1 MIESLTEI
9 FDTFHFLRPWWFL
22 GLLPVVAVIGFYT
35 WRKRNAGNWE
45 TIINPELLPFLLQGS
60 GGKHALSG
68 PWLVAFM
75 ISAWIFCCLGLAGP
89 AWQQLPQPVHKQDS
103 ALVVVLDLSPSMLAE
118 DISPNRLVR
127 ARYKLIDILTRRT
140 EGVVGLIVYGGDSH
154 TVSPLTEDS
163 NTIMSMVPVLEP
175 NLMPETGSNVEE
187 GLASAIDLAVSGGY
201 QQADILLITDGID
214 KSALSNIAPI
224 ISGEGN
230 IVYGGDSHTVSPLTE
245 DSNTIMSMVPVL
257 EPNLMP
263 ETGSN
268 VEEGLASAIDLAV
281 SGGYQQ
287 ADILLI
293 TDGIDKSALSNIAPI
308 ISGQGNYRL
317 SILGVGT
324 TDGAPIPSFA
334 GGFIKKAGNVIV
346 AKLNVGTLRKIAA
359 NNGGSYQTL
368 SADDRDI
375 DNLLAGMDSLLT
387 NSTRETDRSFDLWD
401 DQGYWLVLLLLPVLL
416 LSFRKGSVVVILIAP
431 LLFTAQPVEALEW
444 QDLWQTPDQQ
454 ASEAMKAEDFEAAK
468 DLFEDSR
475 WRGSAAFKAGD
486 FDQAIA
492 DFSQDDSAIGDYNHG
507 NALAKAGD
515 LEGAIEAYNNALSKE
530 PKMEDAR
537 FNLDLVEQLKDQQ
550 DQDQQNQEQQDQDQQ
565 SQEQQDQD
573 QQSQEQKIK
582 TSRARNNKIRTN
594 RAKNSKI
601 RTSRVKNKKIRTKNN
616 KIRINKTNLMKIL
629 PSLSKISLRTKM
641 KPQQRKNK
649 KKRFLLKS

>member
-1 MIESLTEI
+1 
-9 FDTFHFLRPWWFL
+9 
-22 GLLPVVAVIGFYT
+22 V
-35 WRKRNAGNWE
+35 
-45 TIINPELLPFLLQGS
+45 
-60 GGKHALSG
+60 
-68 PWLVAFM
+68 
-75 ISAWIFCCLGLAGP
+75 
-89 AWQQLPQPVHKQDS
+89 
-103 ALVVVLDLSPSMLAE
+103 
-118 DISPNRLVR
+118 
-127 ARYKLIDILTRRT
+127 
-140 EGVVGLIVYGGDSH
+140 
-154 TVSPLTEDS
+154 
-163 NTIMSMVPVLEP
+163 SMVPVLEP
-175 NLMPETGSNVEE
+175 NLLPETGSNVEE
-187 GLASAIDLAVSGGY
+187 GLASAIDLAMNGGY
-201 QQADILLITDGID
+201 QQADILLVTDGID

-224 ISGEGN
+224 ISGE
-230 IVYGGDSHTVSPLTE
+230 
-245 DSNTIMSMVPVL
+245 
-257 EPNLMP
+257 
-263 ETGSN
+263 
-268 VEEGLASAIDLAV
+268 
-281 SGGYQQ
+281 
-287 ADILLI
+287 
-293 TDGIDKSALSNIAPI
+293 
-308 ISGQGNYRL
+308 GNYRL

-431 LLFTAQPVEALEW
+431 LLFTNQPVEALEW

-454 ASEAMKAEDFEAAK
+454 ASEAMKAENYEAAK

-573 QQSQEQKIK
+573 QQSQEQQDQDQQSQEQQDQEQQSQEQQDQDQQSQEQQDQDQQSQEQKDQDQEQQNQDQQNESNEDPAQPEQDKPEDKNEAATEEEQKEEVSVEELSDEEKQEQEAIE
-582 TSRARNNKIRTN
+582 RILRRIPDDPGGLL
-594 RAKNSKI
+594 RAKFRHQARQRSQN
-601 RTSRVKNKKIRTKNN
+601 RRPP
-616 KIRINKTNLMKIL
+616 TNEE
-629 PSLSKISLRTKM
+629 RW
-641 KPQQRKNK
+641 
-649 KKRFLLKS
+649 

>member
-1 MIESLTEI
+1 MIESLTKI
-9 FDTFHFLRPWWFL
+9 IDTFHFLRPWWFL

-60 GGKHALSG
+60 EGKHALSG

-75 ISAWIFCCLGLAGP
+75 ISAWIFCCLALAGP

-163 NTIMSMVPVLEP
+163 NTIVSMVPVLEP
-175 NLMPETGSNVEE
+175 NLLPETGSNVEE
-187 GLASAIDLAVSGGY
+187 GLASAIDLAMNGGY

-230 IVYGGDSHTVSPLTE
+230 
-245 DSNTIMSMVPVL
+245 
-257 EPNLMP
+257 
-263 ETGSN
+263 
-268 VEEGLASAIDLAV
+268 
-281 SGGYQQ
+281 
-287 ADILLI
+287 
-293 TDGIDKSALSNIAPI
+293 
-308 ISGQGNYRL
+308 YRL

-324 TDGAPIPSFA
+324 TDGAPIPGVA

-387 NSTRETDRSFDLWD
+387 NSTRETGRSFDLWD

-416 LSFRKGSVVVILIAP
+416 LSFRKGTVVVILIAP
-431 LLFTAQPVEALEW
+431 LLFTAQPVKALEW

-454 ASEAMKAEDFEAAK
+454 ASEAMTAENYEAAK
-468 DLFEDSR
+468 GLFQDSR

-492 DFSQDDSAIGDYNHG
+492 DFSQDESATGDYNHG
-507 NALAKAGD
+507 NALAKSGD
-515 LEGAIEAYNNALSKE
+515 LQGAIKAYNNALSKE

-550 DQDQQNQEQQDQDQQ
+550 EQEQQDQGQQDQEQQDQSQQDQEQQDQGQQDQEQQDQDQQ
-565 SQEQQDQD
+565 NESDEDPAQTEQDKPEDKNEAATEEEQKEEVSVEELSDEEKQEQEAIERILRRIPDD
-573 QQSQEQKIK
+573 PGGLL
-582 TSRARNNKIRTN
+582 
-594 RAKNSKI
+594 RAKFRHQARQRSQN
-601 RTSRVKNKKIRTKNN
+601 RRPP
-616 KIRINKTNLMKIL
+616 TNEE
-629 PSLSKISLRTKM
+629 RW
-641 KPQQRKNK
+641 
-649 KKRFLLKS
+649 

>member
-68 PWLVAFM
+68 PWFVAFM

-140 EGVVGLIVYGGDSH
+140 EGVIGL
-154 TVSPLTEDS
+154 
-163 NTIMSMVPVLEP
+163 
-175 NLMPETGSNVEE
+175 
-187 GLASAIDLAVSGGY
+187 
-201 QQADILLITDGID
+201 
-214 KSALSNIAPI
+214 
-224 ISGEGN
+224 

-431 LLFTAQPVEALEW
+431 LLFIAQPVEALEW

-454 ASEAMKAEDFEAAK
+454 ASEEMKAENYEAAK

-565 SQEQQDQD
+565 SQEQEDQDQQSQEQQDQGQQSQEQQDQD
-573 QQSQEQKIK
+573 QQSQEQKDQDQEQQNQDQQNESNEDPAQPEQDKPEDKNEAATEEEQKEEVSVEELSDEEKQEQEAIE
-582 TSRARNNKIRTN
+582 RILRRIPDDPGGLL
-594 RAKNSKI
+594 RAKFRHQARQRSQN
-601 RTSRVKNKKIRTKNN
+601 RRPP
-616 KIRINKTNLMKIL
+616 TNEE
-629 PSLSKISLRTKM
+629 RW
-641 KPQQRKNK
+641 
-649 KKRFLLKS
+649 

>member
-68 PWLVAFM
+68 PWFVAFM

-230 IVYGGDSHTVSPLTE
+230 
-245 DSNTIMSMVPVL
+245 
-257 EPNLMP
+257 
-263 ETGSN
+263 
-268 VEEGLASAIDLAV
+268 
-281 SGGYQQ
+281 
-287 ADILLI
+287 
-293 TDGIDKSALSNIAPI
+293 
-308 ISGQGNYRL
+308 YRL

-454 ASEAMKAEDFEAAK
+454 ASEEMKAENYEAAK

-565 SQEQQDQD
+565 NQQQDQDQQSQEQQDQDQQSQEQQDQDQQSQEQQDQD
-573 QQSQEQKIK
+573 QQSQEQKDQGQEQQNQDQQNESNEDPAQPEQDKPEDKNEAATEEEQKEEVSVEELSDEEKQEQEAIE
-582 TSRARNNKIRTN
+582 RILRRIPDDPGGLL
-594 RAKNSKI
+594 RAKFRHQARQRSQN
-601 RTSRVKNKKIRTKNN
+601 RRPP
-616 KIRINKTNLMKIL
+616 TNEE
-629 PSLSKISLRTKM
+629 RW
-641 KPQQRKNK
+641 
-649 KKRFLLKS
+649 

>member
-75 ISAWIFCCLGLAGP
+75 ISAWICCCLGLAGP

-224 ISGEGN
+224 ISGE
-230 IVYGGDSHTVSPLTE
+230 
-245 DSNTIMSMVPVL
+245 
-257 EPNLMP
+257 
-263 ETGSN
+263 
-268 VEEGLASAIDLAV
+268 
-281 SGGYQQ
+281 
-287 ADILLI
+287 
-293 TDGIDKSALSNIAPI
+293 
-308 ISGQGNYRL
+308 GNYRL

-565 SQEQQDQD
+565 NQQQDQDQQSQEQQDQDQQSQEQQDQDQQSQEQQDQD
-573 QQSQEQKIK
+573 QQSQEQKDQGQEQQNQDQQNESNEDPAQPEQDKPEDKNEAATEEEQKEEVSVEELSDEEKQEQEAIE
-582 TSRARNNKIRTN
+582 RILRRIPDDPGGLL
-594 RAKNSKI
+594 RAKFRHQARQRSQN
-601 RTSRVKNKKIRTKNN
+601 RRPP
-616 KIRINKTNLMKIL
+616 TNEE
-629 PSLSKISLRTKM
+629 RW
-641 KPQQRKNK
+641 
-649 KKRFLLKS
+649 

>member
-89 AWQQLPQPVHKQDS
+89 AWQKLPQPVHKQDS
-103 ALVVVLDLSPSMLAE
+103 VLVVVLDLSPSMLAE

-163 NTIMSMVPVLEP
+163 NTIVSMVPVLEP
-175 NLMPETGSNVEE
+175 NLLPETGSNVEE
-187 GLASAIDLAVSGGY
+187 GLASAIDLAMNGGY

-224 ISGEGN
+224 ISGE
-230 IVYGGDSHTVSPLTE
+230 
-245 DSNTIMSMVPVL
+245 
-257 EPNLMP
+257 
-263 ETGSN
+263 
-268 VEEGLASAIDLAV
+268 
-281 SGGYQQ
+281 
-287 ADILLI
+287 
-293 TDGIDKSALSNIAPI
+293 
-308 ISGQGNYRL
+308 GNYRL

-431 LLFTAQPVEALEW
+431 LLFIAQPVEALEW

-454 ASEAMKAEDFEAAK
+454 ASEAMKAEDYEAAK

-537 FNLDLVEQLKDQQ
+537 FNLDLVAQLKDQQ

-573 QQSQEQKIK
+573 QQSQEQQDQDQQSQEQQDQDQQSQEQKDQGQEQQNQDQQNESNEDPAQTEQDKPEDKNEAATEEEQKEEVSVEELSDEEKQEQEAIE
-582 TSRARNNKIRTN
+582 RILRRIPDDPGGLL
-594 RAKNSKI
+594 RAKFRHQARQRSQN
-601 RTSRVKNKKIRTKNN
+601 RRPP
-616 KIRINKTNLMKIL
+616 TNEE
-629 PSLSKISLRTKM
+629 RW
-641 KPQQRKNK
+641 
-649 KKRFLLKS
+649 

>member
-140 EGVVGLIVYGGDSH
+140 EGVIGLIVYGGDSH

-224 ISGEGN
+224 ISGE
-230 IVYGGDSHTVSPLTE
+230 
-245 DSNTIMSMVPVL
+245 
-257 EPNLMP
+257 
-263 ETGSN
+263 
-268 VEEGLASAIDLAV
+268 
-281 SGGYQQ
+281 
-287 ADILLI
+287 
-293 TDGIDKSALSNIAPI
+293 
-308 ISGQGNYRL
+308 GNYRL

-454 ASEAMKAEDFEAAK
+454 ASEAMKAENYEAAK

-492 DFSQDDSAIGDYNHG
+492 DFSQDDSAMGDYNHG

-565 SQEQQDQD
+565 NQQQDQDQQSQEQQDQDQQSEEQQDQDQQSQEQQDQD
-573 QQSQEQKIK
+573 QQSQEQKDQDQEQQNQDQQNESNEDPAQPEQDKPEDKNEAATEEEQKEEVSVEELSDEEKQEQEAIE
-582 TSRARNNKIRTN
+582 RILRRIPDDPGGLL
-594 RAKNSKI
+594 RAKFRHQARQRSQN
-601 RTSRVKNKKIRTKNN
+601 RRPP
-616 KIRINKTNLMKIL
+616 TNEE
-629 PSLSKISLRTKM
+629 RW
-641 KPQQRKNK
+641 
-649 KKRFLLKS
+649 

>member
-45 TIINPELLPFLLQGS
+45 AIINPELLPFLLQGS
-60 GGKHALSG
+60 GGKRALNG

-75 ISAWIFCCLGLAGP
+75 ISAWIFCCLSLAGP

-163 NTIMSMVPVLEP
+163 NTIVSMVPVLEP
-175 NLMPETGSNVEE
+175 NLLPETGSNVEE
-187 GLASAIDLAVSGGY
+187 GLASAIDLAMNGGY

-230 IVYGGDSHTVSPLTE
+230 
-245 DSNTIMSMVPVL
+245 
-257 EPNLMP
+257 
-263 ETGSN
+263 
-268 VEEGLASAIDLAV
+268 
-281 SGGYQQ
+281 
-287 ADILLI
+287 
-293 TDGIDKSALSNIAPI
+293 
-308 ISGQGNYRL
+308 YRL

-324 TDGAPIPSFA
+324 TDGAPIPGVA

-454 ASEAMKAEDFEAAK
+454 ASEAMKAEDYEAAK

-492 DFSQDDSAIGDYNHG
+492 DFSQDESATGDYNHG
-507 NALAKAGD
+507 NALAKSGD
-515 LEGAIEAYNNALSKE
+515 LQGAIKAYNNALSKE

-573 QQSQEQKIK
+573 QQSQEQQDQDQQSQEQQDQDQQSQQQNQDQQNESNEDPAQPEQDKPEDKNEAATEEEQKEEVSVEELSDEEKQEQEAIE
-582 TSRARNNKIRTN
+582 RILRRIPDDPGGLL
-594 RAKNSKI
+594 RAKFRHQARQRSQN
-601 RTSRVKNKKIRTKNN
+601 RRPP
-616 KIRINKTNLMKIL
+616 TNEE
-629 PSLSKISLRTKM
+629 RW
-641 KPQQRKNK
+641 
-649 KKRFLLKS
+649 

>member
-163 NTIMSMVPVLEP
+163 NTIVSMVPVLEP
-175 NLMPETGSNVEE
+175 NLLPETGSNVEE
-187 GLASAIDLAVSGGY
+187 GLASAIDLAMNGGY

-224 ISGEGN
+224 ISGE
-230 IVYGGDSHTVSPLTE
+230 
-245 DSNTIMSMVPVL
+245 
-257 EPNLMP
+257 
-263 ETGSN
+263 
-268 VEEGLASAIDLAV
+268 
-281 SGGYQQ
+281 
-287 ADILLI
+287 
-293 TDGIDKSALSNIAPI
+293 
-308 ISGQGNYRL
+308 GNYRL

-401 DQGYWLVLLLLPVLL
+401 DQGYWLILLLLPVLL

-431 LLFTAQPVEALEW
+431 LLFTNQPVEALEW

-454 ASEAMKAEDFEAAK
+454 ASEAMKAENYEAAK

-573 QQSQEQKIK
+573 QQSQEQQDQDQQSQEQQDQDQQSQEQKDQGQEQQNQDQQNESNEDPDQPEQDK
-582 TSRARNNKIRTN
+582 PEDTN
-594 RAKNSKI
+594 EAATEEEQKEEVSVEELSDEEKQEQEAIERILRRIPDDPGGLLRAKFRHQARQRSQN
-601 RTSRVKNKKIRTKNN
+601 RRPP
-616 KIRINKTNLMKIL
+616 TNEE
-629 PSLSKISLRTKM
+629 RW
-641 KPQQRKNK
+641 
-649 KKRFLLKS
+649 

>member
-1 MIESLTEI
+1 MIESLTKI
-9 FDTFHFLRPWWFL
+9 IDTFHFLRPWWFL

-60 GGKHALSG
+60 EGKHALSG

-75 ISAWIFCCLGLAGP
+75 ISAWIFCCLALAGP

-163 NTIMSMVPVLEP
+163 NTIVSMVPVLEP
-175 NLMPETGSNVEE
+175 NLLPETGSNVEE
-187 GLASAIDLAVSGGY
+187 GLASAIDLAMNGGY

-230 IVYGGDSHTVSPLTE
+230 F
-245 DSNTIMSMVPVL
+245 
-257 EPNLMP
+257 
-263 ETGSN
+263 
-268 VEEGLASAIDLAV
+268 
-281 SGGYQQ
+281 
-287 ADILLI
+287 
-293 TDGIDKSALSNIAPI
+293 
-308 ISGQGNYRL
+308 RL

-324 TDGAPIPSFA
+324 TDGAPIPSVA

-375 DNLLAGMDSLLT
+375 DNVLAGMDSLLT

-416 LSFRKGSVVVILIAP
+416 LSFRKGTVVVILIAP
-431 LLFTAQPVEALEW
+431 LLFTAQPVKALEW
-444 QDLWQTPDQQ
+444 QDLWQTLDQQ
-454 ASEAMKAEDFEAAK
+454 ASEAMTAENYEAAK
-468 DLFEDSR
+468 GLFQDSR

-492 DFSQDDSAIGDYNHG
+492 DFSQDESATGDYNHG
-507 NALAKAGD
+507 NALAKSGD
-515 LEGAIEAYNNALSKE
+515 LQGAIKAYNNALSKE

-550 DQDQQNQEQQDQDQQ
+550 DQDQQDQEQQDQGQQDQEQQDQDQQ
-565 SQEQQDQD
+565 NQEQQDQGQQDQEQQDQSQQDQEQQDQD
-573 QQSQEQKIK
+573 QQNESDEDPAQTEQDKPEDKNEAATEEEQKEEVSVEELSDEEKQEQEAIE
-582 TSRARNNKIRTN
+582 RILRRIPDDPGGLL
-594 RAKNSKI
+594 RAKFRHQARQRSQN
-601 RTSRVKNKKIRTKNN
+601 RRPP
-616 KIRINKTNLMKIL
+616 TNEE
-629 PSLSKISLRTKM
+629 RW
-641 KPQQRKNK
+641 
-649 KKRFLLKS
+649 

>member
-1 MIESLTEI
+1 MIENLTEI
-9 FDTFHFLRPWWFL
+9 FDNFHFLRPWWFL
-22 GLLPVVAVIGFYT
+22 GFIPVVAVIGFYT

-45 TIINPELLPFLLQGS
+45 AIINPELLPFLLQGS
-60 GGKHALSG
+60 GGKRALNG
-68 PWLVAFM
+68 PWLMAFM
-75 ISAWIFCCLGLAGP
+75 ISAWIFCCLSLAGP
-89 AWQQLPQPVHKQDS
+89 AWQQLSQPVHKQDS

-163 NTIMSMVPVLEP
+163 NTIVSMVPVLEP
-175 NLMPETGSNVEE
+175 NLLPETGSNVEE
-187 GLASAIDLAVSGGY
+187 GLASAIDLAMNGGY

-230 IVYGGDSHTVSPLTE
+230 
-245 DSNTIMSMVPVL
+245 
-257 EPNLMP
+257 
-263 ETGSN
+263 
-268 VEEGLASAIDLAV
+268 
-281 SGGYQQ
+281 
-287 ADILLI
+287 
-293 TDGIDKSALSNIAPI
+293 
-308 ISGQGNYRL
+308 YRL

-324 TDGAPIPSFA
+324 TDGAPIPGVA

-387 NSTRETDRSFDLWD
+387 NSTRETGRSFDLWD

-416 LSFRKGSVVVILIAP
+416 LSFRKGTVVVILIAP
-431 LLFTAQPVEALEW
+431 LLFTAQPVKALEW

-454 ASEAMKAEDFEAAK
+454 ASEAMTAENYEAAK
-468 DLFEDSR
+468 GLFQDSR

-550 DQDQQNQEQQDQDQQ
+550 DQDQQDQEQQDQDQQ
-565 SQEQQDQD
+565 NQEQQDQGQQDQEQQDQSQQDQEQQDQGQQDQEQQDQD
-573 QQSQEQKIK
+573 QQNESDEDPAQTEQDKPEDKNEAATEEEQKEEVSVEELSDEEKQEQEAIE
-582 TSRARNNKIRTN
+582 RILRRIPDDPGGLL
-594 RAKNSKI
+594 RAKFRHQARQRSQN
-601 RTSRVKNKKIRTKNN
+601 RRPP
-616 KIRINKTNLMKIL
+616 TNEE
-629 PSLSKISLRTKM
+629 RW
-641 KPQQRKNK
+641 
-649 KKRFLLKS
+649 

>member
-127 ARYKLIDILTRRT
+127 ARYKLIDILTRKT

-224 ISGEGN
+224 ISGE
-230 IVYGGDSHTVSPLTE
+230 
-245 DSNTIMSMVPVL
+245 
-257 EPNLMP
+257 
-263 ETGSN
+263 
-268 VEEGLASAIDLAV
+268 
-281 SGGYQQ
+281 
-287 ADILLI
+287 
-293 TDGIDKSALSNIAPI
+293 
-308 ISGQGNYRL
+308 GNYRL

-431 LLFTAQPVEALEW
+431 LLFIAQPVEALEW

-565 SQEQQDQD
+565 NQQQDQDQQSQEQQDQDQQSEEQQDQDQQSQEQQDQD
-573 QQSQEQKIK
+573 QQSQEQKDQDQEQQNQDQQNESNEDPAQPEQDKPEDKNEAATEEEQKEEVSVEELSDEEKQEQEAIE
-582 TSRARNNKIRTN
+582 RILRRIPDDPGGLL
-594 RAKNSKI
+594 RAKFRHQARQRSQN
-601 RTSRVKNKKIRTKNN
+601 RRPP
-616 KIRINKTNLMKIL
+616 TNEE
-629 PSLSKISLRTKM
+629 RW
-641 KPQQRKNK
+641 
-649 KKRFLLKS
+649 

>member
-140 EGVVGLIVYGGDSH
+140 EGVVGL
-154 TVSPLTEDS
+154 
-163 NTIMSMVPVLEP
+163 
-175 NLMPETGSNVEE
+175 
-187 GLASAIDLAVSGGY
+187 
-201 QQADILLITDGID
+201 
-214 KSALSNIAPI
+214 
-224 ISGEGN
+224 

-565 SQEQQDQD
+565 NQQQDQDQQSQEQQDQDQQSEEQQDQDQQSQEQQDQD
-573 QQSQEQKIK
+573 QQSQEQKDQDQEQQNQDQQNESNEDPAQPEQDKPEDKNEAATEEEQKEEVSVEELSDEEKQEQEAIE
-582 TSRARNNKIRTN
+582 RILRRIPDDPGGLL
-594 RAKNSKI
+594 RAKFRHQARQRSQN
-601 RTSRVKNKKIRTKNN
+601 RRPP
-616 KIRINKTNLMKIL
+616 TNEE
-629 PSLSKISLRTKM
+629 RW
-641 KPQQRKNK
+641 
-649 KKRFLLKS
+649 

>member
-9 FDTFHFLRPWWFL
+9 FDTFHFLRPLWFL

-187 GLASAIDLAVSGGY
+187 GLASALDLAVSGGY

-224 ISGEGN
+224 ISGE
-230 IVYGGDSHTVSPLTE
+230 
-245 DSNTIMSMVPVL
+245 
-257 EPNLMP
+257 
-263 ETGSN
+263 
-268 VEEGLASAIDLAV
+268 
-281 SGGYQQ
+281 
-287 ADILLI
+287 
-293 TDGIDKSALSNIAPI
+293 
-308 ISGQGNYRL
+308 GNYRL

-454 ASEAMKAEDFEAAK
+454 ASQAMKAEDFEAAK

-565 SQEQQDQD
+565 NQQQDQDQQSQEQQDQDQQSEEQQDQDQQSQEQQDQD
-573 QQSQEQKIK
+573 QQSQEQKDQGQEQQNQDQQNESNEDPAQPEQDKPEDKNEAATEEEQKEEVSVEELSDEEKQEQEAIE
-582 TSRARNNKIRTN
+582 RILRRIPDDPGGLL
-594 RAKNSKI
+594 RAKFRHQARQRSQN
-601 RTSRVKNKKIRTKNN
+601 RRPP
-616 KIRINKTNLMKIL
+616 TNEE
-629 PSLSKISLRTKM
+629 RW
-641 KPQQRKNK
+641 
-649 KKRFLLKS
+649 

>member
-140 EGVVGLIVYGGDSH
+140 EGVIGLIVYGGDSH

-224 ISGEGN
+224 ISGE
-230 IVYGGDSHTVSPLTE
+230 
-245 DSNTIMSMVPVL
+245 
-257 EPNLMP
+257 
-263 ETGSN
+263 
-268 VEEGLASAIDLAV
+268 
-281 SGGYQQ
+281 
-287 ADILLI
+287 
-293 TDGIDKSALSNIAPI
+293 
-308 ISGQGNYRL
+308 GNYRL

-431 LLFTAQPVEALEW
+431 LLFIAQPVEALEW

-454 ASEAMKAEDFEAAK
+454 ASEEMKAENYEAAK

-492 DFSQDDSAIGDYNHG
+492 DFSQDDSAMGDYNHG

-565 SQEQQDQD
+565 NQQQDQDQQSQEQEDQDQQSQEQQDQDQQSQEQQDQD
-573 QQSQEQKIK
+573 QQSQEQKDQDQEQQNQDQQNESNEDPAQPEQDKPEDKNEAATEEEQKEEVSVEELSDEEKQEQEAIE
-582 TSRARNNKIRTN
+582 RILRRIPDDPGGLL
-594 RAKNSKI
+594 RAKFRHQARQRSQN
-601 RTSRVKNKKIRTKNN
+601 RRPP
-616 KIRINKTNLMKIL
+616 TNEE
-629 PSLSKISLRTKM
+629 RW
-641 KPQQRKNK
+641 
-649 KKRFLLKS
+649 

>member
-163 NTIMSMVPVLEP
+163 NTIVSMVPVLEP
-175 NLMPETGSNVEE
+175 NLLPETGSNVEE
-187 GLASAIDLAVSGGY
+187 GLASAIDLAMNGGY
-201 QQADILLITDGID
+201 QQADILLVTDGID

-224 ISGEGN
+224 ISGE
-230 IVYGGDSHTVSPLTE
+230 
-245 DSNTIMSMVPVL
+245 
-257 EPNLMP
+257 
-263 ETGSN
+263 
-268 VEEGLASAIDLAV
+268 
-281 SGGYQQ
+281 
-287 ADILLI
+287 
-293 TDGIDKSALSNIAPI
+293 
-308 ISGQGNYRL
+308 GNYRL

-431 LLFTAQPVEALEW
+431 LLFTNQPVEALEW

-454 ASEAMKAEDFEAAK
+454 ASEAMKAENYEAAK

-565 SQEQQDQD
+565 SQEQQEQDQQSQEQQDQDQQSQEQQDQD
-573 QQSQEQKIK
+573 QQSQEQKDQGQEQQNQDQQNESNEDPAQTEQDKPEDKNEAATEEEQKEEVSVEELSDEEKQEQEAIE
-582 TSRARNNKIRTN
+582 RILRRIPDDPGGLL
-594 RAKNSKI
+594 RAKFRHQARQRSQN
-601 RTSRVKNKKIRTKNN
+601 RRPP
-616 KIRINKTNLMKIL
+616 TNEE
-629 PSLSKISLRTKM
+629 RW
-641 KPQQRKNK
+641 
-649 KKRFLLKS
+649 

>member
-9 FDTFHFLRPWWFL
+9 IDTFHFLRPWWFL

-60 GGKHALSG
+60 EGKHALSG

-75 ISAWIFCCLGLAGP
+75 ISAWIFCCLALAGP

-163 NTIMSMVPVLEP
+163 NTIVSMVPVLEP
-175 NLMPETGSNVEE
+175 NLLPETGSNVEE
-187 GLASAIDLAVSGGY
+187 GLASAIDLAMNGGY

-230 IVYGGDSHTVSPLTE
+230 F
-245 DSNTIMSMVPVL
+245 
-257 EPNLMP
+257 
-263 ETGSN
+263 
-268 VEEGLASAIDLAV
+268 
-281 SGGYQQ
+281 
-287 ADILLI
+287 
-293 TDGIDKSALSNIAPI
+293 
-308 ISGQGNYRL
+308 RL

-324 TDGAPIPSFA
+324 TDGAPIPSVA

-375 DNLLAGMDSLLT
+375 DNVLAGMDSLLT

-416 LSFRKGSVVVILIAP
+416 LSFRKGTVVVILIAP
-431 LLFTAQPVEALEW
+431 LLFTAQPVKALEW
-444 QDLWQTPDQQ
+444 QDLWQTLDQQ
-454 ASEAMKAEDFEAAK
+454 ASEAMTAENYEAAK
-468 DLFEDSR
+468 GLFQDSR

-492 DFSQDDSAIGDYNHG
+492 DFSQDESATGDYNHG
-507 NALAKAGD
+507 NALAKSGD
-515 LEGAIEAYNNALSKE
+515 LQGAIKAYNNALSKE

-550 DQDQQNQEQQDQDQQ
+550 DQDQQEQEQQDQGQQDQEQQDQSQQDQEQQDQGQQDQEQQDQDQQ
-565 SQEQQDQD
+565 NESDEDPAQTEQDKPEDKNEAATEEEQKEEVSVEELSDEEKQEQEAIERILRRIPDD
-573 QQSQEQKIK
+573 PGGLL
-582 TSRARNNKIRTN
+582 
-594 RAKNSKI
+594 RAKFRHQARQRSQN
-601 RTSRVKNKKIRTKNN
+601 RRPP
-616 KIRINKTNLMKIL
+616 TNEE
-629 PSLSKISLRTKM
+629 RW
-641 KPQQRKNK
+641 
-649 KKRFLLKS
+649 

>member
-68 PWLVAFM
+68 PWLVVFM
-75 ISAWIFCCLGLAGP
+75 ISAWICCCLGLAGP

-163 NTIMSMVPVLEP
+163 NTIVSMVPVLEP
-175 NLMPETGSNVEE
+175 DLLPETGSNVEE
-187 GLASAIDLAVSGGY
+187 GLASAIDLAMNGGY

-224 ISGEGN
+224 ISGE
-230 IVYGGDSHTVSPLTE
+230 
-245 DSNTIMSMVPVL
+245 
-257 EPNLMP
+257 
-263 ETGSN
+263 
-268 VEEGLASAIDLAV
+268 
-281 SGGYQQ
+281 
-287 ADILLI
+287 
-293 TDGIDKSALSNIAPI
+293 
-308 ISGQGNYRL
+308 GNYRL

-454 ASEAMKAEDFEAAK
+454 ASEAMKAENYEAAK

-492 DFSQDDSAIGDYNHG
+492 DFSQDDSAMGDYNHG

-573 QQSQEQKIK
+573 QQSQEQQDQDQQSQEQQDQDQQSQEQKDQDQEQQNQDQQNESNEDPAQPEQDKPEDKNEAATEEEQKEEVSVEELSDEEKQEQEAIE
-582 TSRARNNKIRTN
+582 RILRRIPDDPGGLL
-594 RAKNSKI
+594 RAKFRHQARQRSQN
-601 RTSRVKNKKIRTKNN
+601 RRPP
-616 KIRINKTNLMKIL
+616 TNEE
-629 PSLSKISLRTKM
+629 RW
-641 KPQQRKNK
+641 
-649 KKRFLLKS
+649 

>member
-75 ISAWIFCCLGLAGP
+75 ISAWICCCLGLAGP

-140 EGVVGLIVYGGDSH
+140 EGVIGLIVYGGDSH

-224 ISGEGN
+224 ISGE
-230 IVYGGDSHTVSPLTE
+230 
-245 DSNTIMSMVPVL
+245 
-257 EPNLMP
+257 
-263 ETGSN
+263 
-268 VEEGLASAIDLAV
+268 
-281 SGGYQQ
+281 
-287 ADILLI
+287 
-293 TDGIDKSALSNIAPI
+293 
-308 ISGQGNYRL
+308 GNYRL

-431 LLFTAQPVEALEW
+431 LLFIAQPVEALEW

-454 ASEAMKAEDFEAAK
+454 ASEEMKAENYEAAK

-492 DFSQDDSAIGDYNHG
+492 DFSQDDSAMGDYNHG

-565 SQEQQDQD
+565 NQQQDQDQQSQEQQDQDQQSQEQQDQDQQSQEQQDQD
-573 QQSQEQKIK
+573 QQSQEQKDQDQEQQNQDQQNESNEDPAQPEQDKPEDKNEAATEEEQKEEVSVEELSDEEKQEQEAIE
-582 TSRARNNKIRTN
+582 RILRRIPDDPGGLL
-594 RAKNSKI
+594 RAKFRHQARQRSQN
-601 RTSRVKNKKIRTKNN
+601 RRPP
-616 KIRINKTNLMKIL
+616 TNEE
-629 PSLSKISLRTKM
+629 RW
-641 KPQQRKNK
+641 
-649 KKRFLLKS
+649 

>member
-89 AWQQLPQPVHKQDS
+89 AWQKLPQPVHKQDS
-103 ALVVVLDLSPSMLAE
+103 VLVVVLDLSPSMLAE

-163 NTIMSMVPVLEP
+163 NTIVSMVPVLEP
-175 NLMPETGSNVEE
+175 NLLPETGSNVEE
-187 GLASAIDLAVSGGY
+187 GLASAIDLAMNGGY

-224 ISGEGN
+224 ISGE
-230 IVYGGDSHTVSPLTE
+230 
-245 DSNTIMSMVPVL
+245 
-257 EPNLMP
+257 
-263 ETGSN
+263 
-268 VEEGLASAIDLAV
+268 
-281 SGGYQQ
+281 
-287 ADILLI
+287 
-293 TDGIDKSALSNIAPI
+293 
-308 ISGQGNYRL
+308 GNYRL

-431 LLFTAQPVEALEW
+431 LLFIAQPVEALEW

-454 ASEAMKAEDFEAAK
+454 ASEAMKAEDYEAAK

-573 QQSQEQKIK
+573 QQSQEQQDQDQQSQEQQDQDQQSQEQKDQGQEQQNQDQQNESNEDPAQTEQDKPEDKNEAATEEEQKEEVSVEELSDEEKQEQEAIE
-582 TSRARNNKIRTN
+582 RILRRIPDDPGGLL
-594 RAKNSKI
+594 RAKFRHQARQRSQN
-601 RTSRVKNKKIRTKNN
+601 RRPP
-616 KIRINKTNLMKIL
+616 TNEE
-629 PSLSKISLRTKM
+629 RW
-641 KPQQRKNK
+641 
-649 KKRFLLKS
+649 

>member
-45 TIINPELLPFLLQGS
+45 TIINPELLPFLLQGP

-163 NTIMSMVPVLEP
+163 NTIVSMVPVLEP
-175 NLMPETGSNVEE
+175 NLLPETGSNVEE
-187 GLASAIDLAVSGGY
+187 GLASAIDLAMNGGY
-201 QQADILLITDGID
+201 QQADILLVTDGID

-224 ISGEGN
+224 ISGE
-230 IVYGGDSHTVSPLTE
+230 
-245 DSNTIMSMVPVL
+245 
-257 EPNLMP
+257 
-263 ETGSN
+263 
-268 VEEGLASAIDLAV
+268 
-281 SGGYQQ
+281 
-287 ADILLI
+287 
-293 TDGIDKSALSNIAPI
+293 
-308 ISGQGNYRL
+308 GNYRL

-454 ASEAMKAEDFEAAK
+454 ASEAMKAENYEAAK

-550 DQDQQNQEQQDQDQQ
+550 DQDQQNQEQQNQDQQSQEQQDQDQQSQEQQDQDQQ

-573 QQSQEQKIK
+573 QQSQEQKDQDQEQQNQDQQNESNEDPAQPEQDKPEDKNEPATEEEQKEEASVEELSDEEKQEQEAIE
-582 TSRARNNKIRTN
+582 RILRRIPDDPGGLL
-594 RAKNSKI
+594 RAKFRHQARQRSQN
-601 RTSRVKNKKIRTKNN
+601 RRPP
-616 KIRINKTNLMKIL
+616 TNEE
-629 PSLSKISLRTKM
+629 RW
-641 KPQQRKNK
+641 
-649 KKRFLLKS
+649 

>member
-89 AWQQLPQPVHKQDS
+89 AWQKLPQPVHKQDS

-163 NTIMSMVPVLEP
+163 NTIVSMVPVLEP
-175 NLMPETGSNVEE
+175 NLLPETGSNVEE
-187 GLASAIDLAVSGGY
+187 GLASAIDLAMNGGY
-201 QQADILLITDGID
+201 QQADILLVTDGID

-224 ISGEGN
+224 ISGE
-230 IVYGGDSHTVSPLTE
+230 
-245 DSNTIMSMVPVL
+245 
-257 EPNLMP
+257 
-263 ETGSN
+263 
-268 VEEGLASAIDLAV
+268 
-281 SGGYQQ
+281 
-287 ADILLI
+287 
-293 TDGIDKSALSNIAPI
+293 
-308 ISGQGNYRL
+308 GNYRL

-431 LLFTAQPVEALEW
+431 LLFTNQPVEALEW

-454 ASEAMKAEDFEAAK
+454 ASEAMKAEDYEAAK

-507 NALAKAGD
+507 NSLAKAGD

-573 QQSQEQKIK
+573 QQSQEQQDQDQQSQEQQDQDQQSQEQKDQGQEQQNQDQQNESNEDPAQTEQDKPEDKNEAATEEEQKEEVSVEELSDEEKQEQEAIE
-582 TSRARNNKIRTN
+582 RILRRIPDDPGGLL
-594 RAKNSKI
+594 RAKFRHQARQRSQN
-601 RTSRVKNKKIRTKNN
+601 RRPP
-616 KIRINKTNLMKIL
+616 TNEE
-629 PSLSKISLRTKM
+629 RW
-641 KPQQRKNK
+641 
-649 KKRFLLKS
+649 

>member
-154 TVSPLTEDS
+154 TLSPLTEDS
-163 NTIMSMVPVLEP
+163 NTIVSMVPVLEP
-175 NLMPETGSNVEE
+175 NLLPETGSNVEE
-187 GLASAIDLAVSGGY
+187 GLASAIDLAMNGGY

-224 ISGEGN
+224 ISGE
-230 IVYGGDSHTVSPLTE
+230 
-245 DSNTIMSMVPVL
+245 
-257 EPNLMP
+257 
-263 ETGSN
+263 
-268 VEEGLASAIDLAV
+268 
-281 SGGYQQ
+281 
-287 ADILLI
+287 
-293 TDGIDKSALSNIAPI
+293 
-308 ISGQGNYRL
+308 GNYRL

-431 LLFTAQPVEALEW
+431 LLFIAQPVEALEW

-454 ASEAMKAEDFEAAK
+454 ASEAMKAEDYEAAK

-550 DQDQQNQEQQDQDQQ
+550 DQDQQNQEQQNQEQQDQDQQSQEQQDQDQQSQEQQDQDQQ

-573 QQSQEQKIK
+573 QQSQEQKDQGQEQQNQDQQNESNEDPAQPEQDKPEDKNEAATEEEQKEEVSVEELSDEEKQEQEAIE
-582 TSRARNNKIRTN
+582 RILRRIPDDPGGLL
-594 RAKNSKI
+594 RAKFRHQARQRSQN
-601 RTSRVKNKKIRTKNN
+601 RRPP
-616 KIRINKTNLMKIL
+616 TNEE
-629 PSLSKISLRTKM
+629 RW
-641 KPQQRKNK
+641 
-649 KKRFLLKS
+649 

>member
-163 NTIMSMVPVLEP
+163 NTIVSMVPVLEP
-175 NLMPETGSNVEE
+175 NLLPETGSNVEE
-187 GLASAIDLAVSGGY
+187 GLASAIDLAMNGGY

-230 IVYGGDSHTVSPLTE
+230 F
-245 DSNTIMSMVPVL
+245 
-257 EPNLMP
+257 
-263 ETGSN
+263 
-268 VEEGLASAIDLAV
+268 
-281 SGGYQQ
+281 
-287 ADILLI
+287 
-293 TDGIDKSALSNIAPI
+293 
-308 ISGQGNYRL
+308 RL

-324 TDGAPIPSFA
+324 TDGAPIPSVA

-375 DNLLAGMDSLLT
+375 DNVLAGMDSLLT

-416 LSFRKGSVVVILIAP
+416 LSFRKGTVVVILIAP
-431 LLFTAQPVEALEW
+431 LLFTAQPVKALEW
-444 QDLWQTPDQQ
+444 QDLWQTLDQQ
-454 ASEAMKAEDFEAAK
+454 ASEAMTAENYEAAK
-468 DLFEDSR
+468 GLFQDSR

-492 DFSQDDSAIGDYNHG
+492 DFSQDESATGDYNHG
-507 NALAKAGD
+507 NALAKSGD
-515 LEGAIEAYNNALSKE
+515 LQGAIKAYNNALSKE

-550 DQDQQNQEQQDQDQQ
+550 DQDQQEQEQQDQGQQDQEQQDQDQQ
-565 SQEQQDQD
+565 NQEQQDQGQQDQEQQDQSQQDQEQQDQGQQDQEQQDQGQQDQEQQDQSQQDQEQQDQGQQDQEQQDQD
-573 QQSQEQKIK
+573 QQNESDEDPAQTEQDKPEDKNEAATEEEQKEEVSVEELSDEEKQEQEAIE
-582 TSRARNNKIRTN
+582 RILRRIPDDPGGLL
-594 RAKNSKI
+594 RAKFRHQARQRSQN
-601 RTSRVKNKKIRTKNN
+601 RRPP
-616 KIRINKTNLMKIL
+616 TNEE
-629 PSLSKISLRTKM
+629 RW
-641 KPQQRKNK
+641 
-649 KKRFLLKS
+649 

>member
-45 TIINPELLPFLLQGS
+45 TIINPELLPFLLQGP

-163 NTIMSMVPVLEP
+163 NTIVSMVPVLEP
-175 NLMPETGSNVEE
+175 NLLPETGSNVEE
-187 GLASAIDLAVSGGY
+187 GLASAIDLAMNGGY
-201 QQADILLITDGID
+201 QQADILLVTDGID

-224 ISGEGN
+224 ISGE
-230 IVYGGDSHTVSPLTE
+230 
-245 DSNTIMSMVPVL
+245 
-257 EPNLMP
+257 
-263 ETGSN
+263 
-268 VEEGLASAIDLAV
+268 
-281 SGGYQQ
+281 
-287 ADILLI
+287 
-293 TDGIDKSALSNIAPI
+293 
-308 ISGQGNYRL
+308 GNYRL

-431 LLFTAQPVEALEW
+431 LLFTTQPVEALEW

-454 ASEAMKAEDFEAAK
+454 ASEAMKAENYEAAK

-573 QQSQEQKIK
+573 QQSQEQQDQDQQSQEQQDQDQQSQEQKDQDQEQQNQDQQNESNEDPAQPEQDKPEDKNEAATEEEQKEEVSVEELSDEEKQEQEAIE
-582 TSRARNNKIRTN
+582 RILRRIPDDPGGLL
-594 RAKNSKI
+594 RAKFRHQARQRSQN
-601 RTSRVKNKKIRTKNN
+601 RRPP
-616 KIRINKTNLMKIL
+616 TNEE
-629 PSLSKISLRTKM
+629 RW
-641 KPQQRKNK
+641 
-649 KKRFLLKS
+649 

>member
-75 ISAWIFCCLGLAGP
+75 ISAWICCCLGLAGP

-140 EGVVGLIVYGGDSH
+140 EGVIGLIVYGGDSH

-187 GLASAIDLAVSGGY
+187 GLASAIDLAMNGGY
-201 QQADILLITDGID
+201 QQADILLVTDGID

-224 ISGEGN
+224 ISGE
-230 IVYGGDSHTVSPLTE
+230 
-245 DSNTIMSMVPVL
+245 
-257 EPNLMP
+257 
-263 ETGSN
+263 
-268 VEEGLASAIDLAV
+268 
-281 SGGYQQ
+281 
-287 ADILLI
+287 
-293 TDGIDKSALSNIAPI
+293 
-308 ISGQGNYRL
+308 GNYRL

-431 LLFTAQPVEALEW
+431 LLFTTQPVEALEW

-454 ASEAMKAEDFEAAK
+454 ASEEMKAENYEAAK

-492 DFSQDDSAIGDYNHG
+492 DFSQDDSAMGDYNHG

-550 DQDQQNQEQQDQDQQ
+550 DQDQQNQEQQNQDQQSQEQQDQDQQSEEQQDQDQQ

-573 QQSQEQKIK
+573 QQSQEQKDQGQEQQNQDQQNESNEDPAQPEQDKPEDKNEAATEEEQKEEVSVEELSDEEKQEQEAIE
-582 TSRARNNKIRTN
+582 RILRRIPDDPGGLL
-594 RAKNSKI
+594 RAKFRHQARQRSQN
-601 RTSRVKNKKIRTKNN
+601 RRPP
-616 KIRINKTNLMKIL
+616 TNEE
-629 PSLSKISLRTKM
+629 RW
-641 KPQQRKNK
+641 
-649 KKRFLLKS
+649 

>member
-140 EGVVGLIVYGGDSH
+140 EGVIGLIVYGGDSH

-163 NTIMSMVPVLEP
+163 NTIVSMVPVLEP
-175 NLMPETGSNVEE
+175 NLLPETGSNVEE
-187 GLASAIDLAVSGGY
+187 GLASAIDLAMNGGY
-201 QQADILLITDGID
+201 QQADILLVTDGID

-224 ISGEGN
+224 ISGE
-230 IVYGGDSHTVSPLTE
+230 
-245 DSNTIMSMVPVL
+245 
-257 EPNLMP
+257 
-263 ETGSN
+263 
-268 VEEGLASAIDLAV
+268 
-281 SGGYQQ
+281 
-287 ADILLI
+287 
-293 TDGIDKSALSNIAPI
+293 
-308 ISGQGNYRL
+308 GNYRL

-431 LLFTAQPVEALEW
+431 LLFIAQPVEALEW

-454 ASEAMKAEDFEAAK
+454 ASEAMKAEDYEAAK

-507 NALAKAGD
+507 NSLAKAGD

-573 QQSQEQKIK
+573 QQSQDQQSQEQQDQDQQSQEQKDQDQEQQNQDQQNESNEDPAQPEQDKPEDKNEAATEEEQKEEVSVEELSDEEKQEQEAIE
-582 TSRARNNKIRTN
+582 RILRRIPDDPGGLL
-594 RAKNSKI
+594 RAKFRHQARQRSQN
-601 RTSRVKNKKIRTKNN
+601 RRPP
-616 KIRINKTNLMKIL
+616 TNEE
-629 PSLSKISLRTKM
+629 RW
-641 KPQQRKNK
+641 
-649 KKRFLLKS
+649 

>member
-140 EGVVGLIVYGGDSH
+140 EGVIGLIVYGGDSH

-163 NTIMSMVPVLEP
+163 NTIVSMVPVLEP
-175 NLMPETGSNVEE
+175 NLLPETGSNVEE
-187 GLASAIDLAVSGGY
+187 GLASAIDLAMNGGY

-224 ISGEGN
+224 ISGE
-230 IVYGGDSHTVSPLTE
+230 
-245 DSNTIMSMVPVL
+245 
-257 EPNLMP
+257 
-263 ETGSN
+263 
-268 VEEGLASAIDLAV
+268 
-281 SGGYQQ
+281 
-287 ADILLI
+287 
-293 TDGIDKSALSNIAPI
+293 
-308 ISGQGNYRL
+308 GNYRL

-431 LLFTAQPVEALEW
+431 LLFTNQPVEALEW

-454 ASEAMKAEDFEAAK
+454 ASEAMKAENYEAAK

-507 NALAKAGD
+507 NSLAKAGD

-573 QQSQEQKIK
+573 QQSQEQQDQDQQSQEQQDQDQQSQEQKDQGQEQENQDQQNESNEDPAQPEQDK
-582 TSRARNNKIRTN
+582 PEDTN
-594 RAKNSKI
+594 EAATEEEQKEEVSVEELSDEEKQEQEAIERILRRIPDDPGGLLRAKFRHQARQRSQN
-601 RTSRVKNKKIRTKNN
+601 RRPP
-616 KIRINKTNLMKIL
+616 TNEE
-629 PSLSKISLRTKM
+629 RW
-641 KPQQRKNK
+641 
-649 KKRFLLKS
+649 

>member
-163 NTIMSMVPVLEP
+163 NTIVSMVPVLAP
-175 NLMPETGSNVEE
+175 DLLPETGSNVEE
-187 GLASAIDLAVSGGY
+187 GLASAIDLAMNGGY
-201 QQADILLITDGID
+201 QQADILLVTDGID

-224 ISGEGN
+224 ISGE
-230 IVYGGDSHTVSPLTE
+230 
-245 DSNTIMSMVPVL
+245 
-257 EPNLMP
+257 
-263 ETGSN
+263 
-268 VEEGLASAIDLAV
+268 
-281 SGGYQQ
+281 
-287 ADILLI
+287 
-293 TDGIDKSALSNIAPI
+293 
-308 ISGQGNYRL
+308 GNYRL

-454 ASEAMKAEDFEAAK
+454 ASEAMKAEDYEAAK

-507 NALAKAGD
+507 NSLAKAGD

-550 DQDQQNQEQQDQDQQ
+550 DQDQQNQEQQNQDQQSQEQQDQDQQSQEQQDQDQQ

-573 QQSQEQKIK
+573 QQSQEQKDQDQEQQNQDQQNESNEDPAQPEQDKPEDKNEAATEEEQKEEVSVEELSDEEKQEQEAIE
-582 TSRARNNKIRTN
+582 RILRRIPDDPGGLL
-594 RAKNSKI
+594 RAKFRHQARQRSQN
-601 RTSRVKNKKIRTKNN
+601 RRPP
-616 KIRINKTNLMKIL
+616 TNEE
-629 PSLSKISLRTKM
+629 RW
-641 KPQQRKNK
+641 
-649 KKRFLLKS
+649 

>member
-163 NTIMSMVPVLEP
+163 NTIVSMVPVLEP
-175 NLMPETGSNVEE
+175 NLLPETGSNVEE
-187 GLASAIDLAVSGGY
+187 GLASAIDLAMNGGY
-201 QQADILLITDGID
+201 QQADILLVTDGID

-224 ISGEGN
+224 ISGE
-230 IVYGGDSHTVSPLTE
+230 
-245 DSNTIMSMVPVL
+245 
-257 EPNLMP
+257 
-263 ETGSN
+263 
-268 VEEGLASAIDLAV
+268 
-281 SGGYQQ
+281 
-287 ADILLI
+287 
-293 TDGIDKSALSNIAPI
+293 
-308 ISGQGNYRL
+308 GNYRL

-431 LLFTAQPVEALEW
+431 LLFTTQPVEALEW

-454 ASEAMKAEDFEAAK
+454 ASEAMKAENYEAAK

-550 DQDQQNQEQQDQDQQ
+550 DQDQQNQEQQNQDQQSQEQQDQDQQSQEQQDQDQQ

-573 QQSQEQKIK
+573 QQSQEQKDQDQEQQNQDQQNESNEDPAQPEQDKPEDKNEAATEEEQKEEVSVEELSDEEKQEQEAIE
-582 TSRARNNKIRTN
+582 RILRRIPDDPGGLL
-594 RAKNSKI
+594 RAKFRHQARQRSQN
-601 RTSRVKNKKIRTKNN
+601 RRPP
-616 KIRINKTNLMKIL
+616 TNEE
-629 PSLSKISLRTKM
+629 RW
-641 KPQQRKNK
+641 
-649 KKRFLLKS
+649 

>member
-45 TIINPELLPFLLQGS
+45 AIINPELLPFLLQGS

-75 ISAWIFCCLGLAGP
+75 ISAWIFCCLSLAGP

-163 NTIMSMVPVLEP
+163 NTIVSMVPVLEP
-175 NLMPETGSNVEE
+175 NLLPETGSNVEE
-187 GLASAIDLAVSGGY
+187 GLASAIDLAMNGGY

-230 IVYGGDSHTVSPLTE
+230 
-245 DSNTIMSMVPVL
+245 
-257 EPNLMP
+257 
-263 ETGSN
+263 
-268 VEEGLASAIDLAV
+268 
-281 SGGYQQ
+281 
-287 ADILLI
+287 
-293 TDGIDKSALSNIAPI
+293 
-308 ISGQGNYRL
+308 YRL

-324 TDGAPIPSFA
+324 TDGAPIPSVA

-387 NSTRETDRSFDLWD
+387 NSTRETGRSFDLWD

-416 LSFRKGSVVVILIAP
+416 LSFRKGTVVVILIAP
-431 LLFTAQPVEALEW
+431 LLFTAQPVKALEW

-454 ASEAMKAEDFEAAK
+454 ASEAMTAENYEAAK
-468 DLFEDSR
+468 GLFQDSR

-492 DFSQDDSAIGDYNHG
+492 DFSQDESATGDYNHG
-507 NALAKAGD
+507 NALAKSGD
-515 LEGAIEAYNNALSKE
+515 LQGAIKAYNNALSKE

-550 DQDQQNQEQQDQDQQ
+550 DQDQQEQEQQDQGQQDQEQQDQDQQ
-565 SQEQQDQD
+565 NESDEDPAQTEQDKPEDKNEAATEEEQKEEVSVEELSDEEKQEQEAIERILRRIPDD
-573 QQSQEQKIK
+573 PGGLL
-582 TSRARNNKIRTN
+582 
-594 RAKNSKI
+594 RAKFRHQARQRSQN
-601 RTSRVKNKKIRTKNN
+601 RRPP
-616 KIRINKTNLMKIL
+616 TNEE
-629 PSLSKISLRTKM
+629 RW
-641 KPQQRKNK
+641 
-649 KKRFLLKS
+649 

>member
-75 ISAWIFCCLGLAGP
+75 ISAWIFCCLSLAGP

-163 NTIMSMVPVLEP
+163 NTIVSMVPVLEP
-175 NLMPETGSNVEE
+175 NLLPETGSNVEE
-187 GLASAIDLAVSGGY
+187 GLASAIDLAMNGGY
-201 QQADILLITDGID
+201 QQADILLVTDGID

-224 ISGEGN
+224 ISGE
-230 IVYGGDSHTVSPLTE
+230 
-245 DSNTIMSMVPVL
+245 
-257 EPNLMP
+257 
-263 ETGSN
+263 
-268 VEEGLASAIDLAV
+268 
-281 SGGYQQ
+281 
-287 ADILLI
+287 
-293 TDGIDKSALSNIAPI
+293 
-308 ISGQGNYRL
+308 GNYRL

-431 LLFTAQPVEALEW
+431 LLFTNQPVEALEW

-454 ASEAMKAEDFEAAK
+454 ASEAMKAENYEAAK

-565 SQEQQDQD
+565 SQEQQDQEQQSQEQQDQDQQSQEQQDQD
-573 QQSQEQKIK
+573 QQSQEQKDQDQEQQNQDQQNESNEDPAQPEQDKPEDKNEAATEEEQKEEVSVEELSDEEKQEQEAIE
-582 TSRARNNKIRTN
+582 RILRRIPDDPGGLL
-594 RAKNSKI
+594 RAKFRHQARQRSQN
-601 RTSRVKNKKIRTKNN
+601 RRPP
-616 KIRINKTNLMKIL
+616 TNEE
-629 PSLSKISLRTKM
+629 RW
-641 KPQQRKNK
+641 
-649 KKRFLLKS
+649 

>member
-230 IVYGGDSHTVSPLTE
+230 
-245 DSNTIMSMVPVL
+245 
-257 EPNLMP
+257 
-263 ETGSN
+263 
-268 VEEGLASAIDLAV
+268 
-281 SGGYQQ
+281 
-287 ADILLI
+287 
-293 TDGIDKSALSNIAPI
+293 
-308 ISGQGNYRL
+308 YRL

-454 ASEAMKAEDFEAAK
+454 ASEAMKAENYEAAK

-565 SQEQQDQD
+565 SQEQQDQEQQDQDQQSQEQQDQDQQSQEQQDQD
-573 QQSQEQKIK
+573 QQSQEQKDQDQEQQNQDQQNESNEDPAQPEQDKPEDKNEAATEEEQKEEVSVEELSDEEKQEQEAIE
-582 TSRARNNKIRTN
+582 RILRRIPDDPGGLL
-594 RAKNSKI
+594 RAKFRHQARQRSQN
-601 RTSRVKNKKIRTKNN
+601 RRPP
-616 KIRINKTNLMKIL
+616 TNEE
-629 PSLSKISLRTKM
+629 RW
-641 KPQQRKNK
+641 
-649 KKRFLLKS
+649 

>member
-1 MIESLTEI
+1 MIENLTEI
-9 FDTFHFLRPWWFL
+9 FDNFHFLRPWWFL

-60 GGKHALSG
+60 EGKHALSG

-75 ISAWIFCCLGLAGP
+75 ISAWIFCCLALAGP

-163 NTIMSMVPVLEP
+163 NTIVSMVPVLEP
-175 NLMPETGSNVEE
+175 NLLPETGSNVEE
-187 GLASAIDLAVSGGY
+187 GLASAIDLAMNGGY

-230 IVYGGDSHTVSPLTE
+230 
-245 DSNTIMSMVPVL
+245 
-257 EPNLMP
+257 
-263 ETGSN
+263 
-268 VEEGLASAIDLAV
+268 
-281 SGGYQQ
+281 
-287 ADILLI
+287 
-293 TDGIDKSALSNIAPI
+293 
-308 ISGQGNYRL
+308 YRL

-324 TDGAPIPSFA
+324 TDGAPIPGVA

-387 NSTRETDRSFDLWD
+387 NSTRETGRSFDLWD

-416 LSFRKGSVVVILIAP
+416 LSFRKGTVVVILIAP
-431 LLFTAQPVEALEW
+431 LLFTAQPVKALEW

-454 ASEAMKAEDFEAAK
+454 ASEAMTAENYEAAK
-468 DLFEDSR
+468 GLFQDSR

-492 DFSQDDSAIGDYNHG
+492 DFSQDESSIGDYNHG
-507 NALAKAGD
+507 NALAKSGD
-515 LEGAIEAYNNALSKE
+515 LEGAIKAYNNALSKE

-550 DQDQQNQEQQDQDQQ
+550 DQDQQDQEQQDQSQQDQEQQDQDQQ
-565 SQEQQDQD
+565 NQEQQDQGQQDQEQQDQGQQDQEQQDQD
-573 QQSQEQKIK
+573 QQNESDEDPAQTEQDKPEDKNEAATEEEQKEEVSVEELSDEEKQEQEAIE
-582 TSRARNNKIRTN
+582 RILRRIPDDPGGLL
-594 RAKNSKI
+594 RAKFRHQARQRSQN
-601 RTSRVKNKKIRTKNN
+601 RRPP
-616 KIRINKTNLMKIL
+616 TNEE
-629 PSLSKISLRTKM
+629 RW
-641 KPQQRKNK
+641 
-649 KKRFLLKS
+649 

>member
-140 EGVVGLIVYGGDSH
+140 EGVIGLIVYGGDSH

-163 NTIMSMVPVLEP
+163 NTIVSMVPVLEP
-175 NLMPETGSNVEE
+175 NLLPETGSNVEE

-224 ISGEGN
+224 ISGE
-230 IVYGGDSHTVSPLTE
+230 
-245 DSNTIMSMVPVL
+245 
-257 EPNLMP
+257 
-263 ETGSN
+263 
-268 VEEGLASAIDLAV
+268 
-281 SGGYQQ
+281 
-287 ADILLI
+287 
-293 TDGIDKSALSNIAPI
+293 
-308 ISGQGNYRL
+308 GNYRL

-454 ASEAMKAEDFEAAK
+454 ASEAMKAENYEAAK

-475 WRGSAAFKAGD
+475 WRGSAAFTAGD

-515 LEGAIEAYNNALSKE
+515 FEGAIEAYNNALSKE

-550 DQDQQNQEQQDQDQQ
+550 DQDQQNQEQQNQEQQDQDQQSQEQQDQDQQSQEQQDQDQQ

-573 QQSQEQKIK
+573 QQSQEQKDQDQEQQNQDQQNESNEDPAQPEQDKPEDKNEAATEEEQKEEVSVEELSDEEKQEQEAIE
-582 TSRARNNKIRTN
+582 RILRRIPDDPGGLL
-594 RAKNSKI
+594 RAKF
-601 RTSRVKNKKIRTKNN
+601 RHQSRQRSQNR
-616 KIRINKTNLMKIL
+616 RPPTNEE
-629 PSLSKISLRTKM
+629 RW
-641 KPQQRKNK
+641 
-649 KKRFLLKS
+649 

>member
-140 EGVVGLIVYGGDSH
+140 EGVIGLIVYGGDSH

-163 NTIMSMVPVLEP
+163 NTIVSMVPVLEP
-175 NLMPETGSNVEE
+175 NLLPETGSNVEE
-187 GLASAIDLAVSGGY
+187 GLASAIDLAMNGGY

-230 IVYGGDSHTVSPLTE
+230 F
-245 DSNTIMSMVPVL
+245 
-257 EPNLMP
+257 
-263 ETGSN
+263 
-268 VEEGLASAIDLAV
+268 
-281 SGGYQQ
+281 
-287 ADILLI
+287 
-293 TDGIDKSALSNIAPI
+293 
-308 ISGQGNYRL
+308 RL

-401 DQGYWLVLLLLPVLL
+401 DQGYWLILLLLPVLL

-454 ASEAMKAEDFEAAK
+454 ASEAMKAEDYEAAK

-507 NALAKAGD
+507 NSLAKAGD

-573 QQSQEQKIK
+573 QQSQEQQDQDQQSQEQKDQGQEQQNQDQQNESNEDPAQPEQDKPEDKNEAATEEEQKEEVSVEELSDEEKQEQEAIE
-582 TSRARNNKIRTN
+582 RILRRIPDDPGGLL
-594 RAKNSKI
+594 RAKFRHQARQRSQN
-601 RTSRVKNKKIRTKNN
+601 RRPP
-616 KIRINKTNLMKIL
+616 TNEE
-629 PSLSKISLRTKM
+629 RW
-641 KPQQRKNK
+641 
-649 KKRFLLKS
+649 

>member
-1 MIESLTEI
+1 MIENLTEI
-9 FDTFHFLRPWWFL
+9 FDNFHFLRPWWFL
-22 GLLPVVAVIGFYT
+22 GLIPVVAVMGFYT

-163 NTIMSMVPVLEP
+163 NTIVSMVPVLEP
-175 NLMPETGSNVEE
+175 NLLPETGSNVEE
-187 GLASAIDLAVSGGY
+187 GLASAIDLAMNGGY

-230 IVYGGDSHTVSPLTE
+230 
-245 DSNTIMSMVPVL
+245 
-257 EPNLMP
+257 
-263 ETGSN
+263 
-268 VEEGLASAIDLAV
+268 
-281 SGGYQQ
+281 
-287 ADILLI
+287 
-293 TDGIDKSALSNIAPI
+293 
-308 ISGQGNYRL
+308 YRL
-317 SILGVGT
+317 FILGVGT
-324 TDGAPIPSFA
+324 TDGAPIPGVA

-454 ASEAMKAEDFEAAK
+454 ASEAMKAEDYEAAK

-492 DFSQDDSAIGDYNHG
+492 DFSQDASAIGDYNHG

-573 QQSQEQKIK
+573 QQSQEQQDQDQQSQEQQDQDQQSQEQKDQDQEQQNQDQQNESNEDPAQPEQDKPEDKNEAATEEEQKEEVSVEELSDEEKQEQEAIE
-582 TSRARNNKIRTN
+582 RILRRIPDDPGGLL
-594 RAKNSKI
+594 RAKFRHQARQRSQN
-601 RTSRVKNKKIRTKNN
+601 RRPP
-616 KIRINKTNLMKIL
+616 TNEE
-629 PSLSKISLRTKM
+629 RW
-641 KPQQRKNK
+641 
-649 KKRFLLKS
+649 

>member
-127 ARYKLIDILTRRT
+127 ARYKLIDILTRKT

-224 ISGEGN
+224 ISGE
-230 IVYGGDSHTVSPLTE
+230 
-245 DSNTIMSMVPVL
+245 
-257 EPNLMP
+257 
-263 ETGSN
+263 
-268 VEEGLASAIDLAV
+268 
-281 SGGYQQ
+281 
-287 ADILLI
+287 
-293 TDGIDKSALSNIAPI
+293 
-308 ISGQGNYRL
+308 GNYRL

-454 ASEAMKAEDFEAAK
+454 ASEEMKAENYEAAK

-565 SQEQQDQD
+565 NQQQDQDQQSQEQQDQDQQSQEQQDQDQQSQEQQDQD
-573 QQSQEQKIK
+573 QQSQEQKDQGQEQQNQDQQNESNEDPAQPEQDKPEDKNEAATEEEQKEEVSVEELSDEEKQEQEAIE
-582 TSRARNNKIRTN
+582 RILRRIPDDPGGLL
-594 RAKNSKI
+594 RAKFRHQARQRSQN
-601 RTSRVKNKKIRTKNN
+601 RRPP
-616 KIRINKTNLMKIL
+616 TNEE
-629 PSLSKISLRTKM
+629 RW
-641 KPQQRKNK
+641 
-649 KKRFLLKS
+649 